1 MVRLTPHKDSAV
13 VWGGIDMKI
22 DMTKETPVSFLYYDQ
37 DMKKVRTFTFDKI
50 VKADG
55 RYIPMVTRVSPLT
68 EDEKGEYTEMRY
80 SNLKFNVNLKES
92 WFSLSQLKR

>member
-1 MVRLTPHKDSAV
+1 MTPHKDSAV

-22 DMTKETPVSFLYYDQ
+22 DMTKEIPVSNLFYDQ
-37 DMKKVRTFTFDKI
+37 DMKPVRIFTFSKI
-50 VKADG
+50 EKHDN
-55 RYIPMVTRVSPLT
+55 RYIPMITRVSPLT
-68 EDEKGEYTEMRY
+68 KDEKGEYTEMRY